1 MMKTISLR
9 YTIGVLVCLVLPNLY
24 GQEKFDEKLVQI
36 SQMTSYQAVY
46 QLEQYQQDFP
56 KFSGVYYH
64 LGKLSEEQIPTI
76 HPILNYQHLRRTLY
90 NTRLF
95 YGNCMHFAKDASLKN
110 EHYLGLPIKG
120 KHVEYTDIVR
130 YAREKMK
137 HVSHIQ
143 DLVIN
148 LYTSYDRMVARY
160 EDCRRIFTQFCEK
173 YPGEKQAHLLLR
185 SDDIVLMNTLA
196 NQFDSLQNDIQ
207 LFQEALN
214 QYPVDGYHPSFVYSD
229 IRLYRLDGLTRSNFM
244 ESTITLWNYG
254 AFAQQFLEE
263 QNNDYAKYYQTIRSE
278 YKLIDDAINQVKRGH
293 KPTLKTNKILTN
305 YINKMDYES
314 FMIPLTHI
322 QQMCGDMIHCY
333 ASGLFSVN
341 DTVVDAEEIELA
353 LNNVYEKYCTHD
365 TCTHMLEVLRT
376 RISEQEMEKYTSVL
390 GTDNTVLQIEALA
403 QNRLQVADSIYT
415 EISKLFY
422 NTIEPTI
429 TPFEKY
435 TDDLTEVVIS
445 AGQLTQRG
453 VEVVTIL
460 PVSKGYLVVYVDGV
474 MEVMNAQLELL
485 QTLEY
490 PQYAPIKAAYKI
502 SGNNIAIVT
511 SERIHWIGG
520 L

>member
-36 SQMTSYQAVY
+36 SLMTSYQAVY

-95 YGNCMHFAKDASLKN
+95 YGNCMHFAKDVSLKK
-110 EHYLGLPIKG
+110 EHYLGLPTQG
-120 KHVEYTDIVR
+120 KQVEYVDVAR
-130 YAREKMK
+130 YAREKIK
-137 HVSHIQ
+137 NVNHIQ

-160 EDCRRIFTQFCEK
+160 EACRRMFTQFCEK
-173 YPGEKQAHLLLR
+173 YPGEKQAHLLLQA
-185 SDDIVLMNTLA
+185 DDIVLMNTLA

-207 LFQEALN
+207 LFEEALE
-214 QYPVDGYHPSFVYSD
+214 QYPVEGYHPTFTYSD

-254 AFAQQFLEE
+254 VFAEQFLHE
-263 QNNDYAKYYQTIRSE
+263 QNNDYAKYYQTIKKE
-278 YKLIDDAINQVKRGH
+278 YNLIDKAINQIMRGH
-293 KPTLKTNKILTN
+293 KQKLKTNKILTN

-314 FMIPLTHI
+314 FMVPLTRI

-333 ASGLFSVN
+333 ASGLFAVN

-353 LNNVYEKYCTHD
+353 LNNLYERYGAKD
-365 TCTHMLEVLRT
+365 TCTNMLDVLRT
-376 RISEQEMEKYTSVL
+376 RINEQELEKYKSVF
-390 GTDNTVLQIEALA
+390 GTDNTVAQIEALA
-403 QNRLQVADSIYT
+403 QNRLQVADSVYT

-435 TDDLTEVVIS
+435 TDDLTDMVIYANQLPQRS
-445 AGQLTQRG
+445 AK
-453 VEVVTIL
+453 VVTIL
-460 PVSKGYLVVYVDGV
+460 PVSKGYLVVYADGV
-474 MEVMNAQLELL
+474 MVVINAQLELL
-485 QTLEY
+485 QKLEY
-490 PQYAPIKAAYKI
+490 NQFAPIKAAYKI
-502 SGNNIAIVT
+502 SGNNLAIVT
-511 SERIHWIGG
+511 PDRVHWIGG